1 MQQVL
6 HARFMHFWL
15 GLTGLRTTITCEI
28 LHSLFHLCLCPTSP
42 AAQVRPIHPCW
53 SRISPASLAPHSQCS
68 LCFRDPGKKTA
79 FEDVP
84 DLRRETHVYCYCCS
98 EPWKQALLC
107 TSSNAPPPTSL
118 GHSPSGVIHTR
129 KLPRPSTFVLT

>member
-53 SRISPASLAPHSQCS
+53 SRISLASLAPHSQCS

-84 DLRRETHVYCYCCS
+84 DLRREIHVYCYCCS
-98 EPWKQALLC
+98 EPWKQGLLR
-107 TSSNAPPPTSL
+107 TRHRPQVWVTPPVVSF
-118 GHSPSGVIHTR
+118 HTR